1 MNKISK
7 LIQFLILF
15 LVGGSVYVMIELLW
29 RGRSYPSMFV
39 LGGICFYL
47 IGLINEKYPW
57 DMPLI
62 SQMFISSIIVTTF
75 EFIFGVILNII
86 LKLGI
91 WDYSQMPYNLCGQI
105 CLLFSILWFLL
116 SAVAIVL
123 DDFIR
128 WKWFE
133 EKKPKYHIFY
143 SHCEDLHK
151 NDQ

>member
-29 RGRSYPSMFV
+29 RGRSYPSMFI

-116 SAVAIVL
+116 SAVAIVV

-128 WKWFE
+128 WKWFG

-151 NDQ
+151 NDH

>member
-62 SQMFISSIIVTTF
+62 SQMFISSIIVTIF

-128 WKWFE
+128 WKWFG
-133 EKKPKYHIFY
+133 EKKPKYQI
-143 SHCEDLHK
+143 SCGIDI
-151 NDQ
+151 

>member
-1 MNKISK
+1 MKKIPK
-7 LIQFLILF
+7 LLQFLILF
-15 LVGGSVYVMIELLW
+15 DVGGSVYVMIELLW

-47 IGLINEKYPW
+47 IGMINEKYPW

-62 SQMFISSIIVTTF
+62 SQMFISSIIITTL
-75 EFIFGVILNII
+75 EFIFGIILNIV

-116 SAVAIVL
+116 SAVAIVV
-123 DDFIR
+123 DDLIR
-128 WKWFE
+128 WRWFG
-133 EKKPKYHIFY
+133 EKKPRYHILY

-151 NDQ
+151 NDD

>member
-1 MNKISK
+1 MKKIPK
-7 LIQFLILF
+7 LLQFLILF
-15 LVGGSVYVMIELLW
+15 AVGGSVYVMIELLW

-62 SQMFISSIIVTTF
+62 SQMFISSIIVTTL
-75 EFIFGVILNII
+75 EFIFGVILNIV

-116 SAVAIVL
+116 SAVAIVV
-123 DDFIR
+123 DDLIR
-128 WKWFE
+128 WKWFDE
-133 EKKPKYHIFY
+133 RKPRYHIFY

-151 NDQ
+151 NDE

>member
-91 WDYSQMPYNLCGQI
+91 WDYSQMPYNLCGQV

-116 SAVAIVL
+116 SAVAIVV

-128 WKWFE
+128 WKWFG
-133 EKKPKYHIFY
+133 EKKPKYHIF
-143 SHCEDLHK
+143 
-151 NDQ
+151 

>member
-128 WKWFE
+128 WKWFS

>member
-91 WDYSQMPYNLCGQI
+91 
-105 CLLFSILWFLL
+105 LLKKLWRYIQVILLKY
-116 SAVAIVL
+116 V
-123 DDFIR
+123 
-128 WKWFE
+128 E
-133 EKKPKYHIFY
+133 EL
-143 SHCEDLHK
+143 E
-151 NDQ
+151 